1 MPMTKVF
8 RRLLSL
14 QGVRVTKVRFH
25 CDALVIIVDVES
37 THAKV
42 KCPCCGRRSDA
53 GMYDSRRRLWRHIDL
68 GPWEIYLRS
77 KARRFH
83 CHRCDTIVTEA
94 VPWAEPGSTFSRD
107 FEDVVSFYAQTTNQT
122 VVSRVMNIAWPT
134 VGNIAVRTV
143 KRRGMPL
150 ERRQLYRIGIDEI
163 SYRKHHKYLTIVADH
178 VGGDVVWGG
187 EGKSGDTLDQ
197 FLDALGEAGRA
208 RIQLVSMDMS
218 QAFISKIT
226 ERLPNATIVFD
237 PFHVIKLANKA
248 VDEVRRAQVRALA
261 GLADDAQAI
270 KNTRW
275 ILLKAQEN
283 LSGKD
288 LAKLALVAAANR
300 PLYRAYLLKETLRA
314 VYREPPDKAREKLK
328 AWLAWASRSRLR
340 PFVKLARTIREHK
353 AGILA
358 AIEHGLSN
366 GRLEG
371 LNNKI
376 RLLSHRAFGFHSAA
390 ALLAF
395 VYLCCAGID
404 VPLPSDQR
412 SGVDPYLL
420 TFSDP

>member
-1 MPMTKVF
+1 MLITKVF

-14 QGVRVTKVRFH
+14 QAVRVTKVRFH
-25 CDALVIIVDVES
+25 SDALTIIVDVES
-37 THAKV
+37 THAQL
-42 KCPCCGRRSDA
+42 KCPRCGRRSDA
-53 GMYDSRRRLWRHIDL
+53 GTYDSRRRLWRHLDL

-77 KARRFH
+77 KTRRFR
-83 CHRCDTIVTEA
+83 CQRCDAVVTEA

-107 FEDVVSFYAQTTNQT
+107 FEDVVSFYAQQTNQT

-143 KRRGMPL
+143 KRRGIPL
-150 ERRQLYRIGIDEI
+150 DRRRLYHIGIDEI

-187 EGKSGDTLDQ
+187 EGKSGDTLDP
-197 FLDALGEAGRA
+197 FLDALGEAGRD

-218 QAFISKIT
+218 QAFISKIR
-226 ERLPNATIVFD
+226 ERLPRATIVFD
-237 PFHVIKLANKA
+237 PFHVIKLANTA
-248 VDEVRRAQVRALA
+248 VDEVRRAQVRALGGRA
-261 GLADDAQAI
+261 DAQQAL
-270 KNTRW
+270 KKTRW
-275 ILLKAQEN
+275 ILLKAQEH
-283 LSGKD
+283 LTGKET
-288 LAKLALVAAANR
+288 AKLALVARANR

-314 VYREPPDKAREKLK
+314 VYSAPHMAKAKLA

-340 PFVKLARTIREHK
+340 PFVKLARTIRAHED
-353 AGILA
+353 GILA

-376 RLLSHRAFGFHSAA
+376 RLISHRAFGFHSAP
-390 ALLAF
+390 ALLAL
-395 VYLCCAGID
+395 VYLCCAGIR
-404 VPLPSDQR
+404 VPLPSDKR
-412 SGVDPYLL
+412 TGVDPYML

>member
-1 MPMTKVF
+1 MTKVF

-14 QGVRVTKVRFH
+14 QAVRVTKVRFH
-25 CDALVIIVDVES
+25 CDALTIIVDVEG
-37 THAKV
+37 THARL

-53 GMYDSRRRLWRHIDL
+53 GTYDSRRRLWRHIDL

-77 KARRFH
+77 KTRRFH

-122 VVSRVMNIAWPT
+122 VVSRVMKIAWPT

-143 KRRGMPL
+143 KRRGIPL

-178 VGGDVVWGG
+178 VSGDVVWGG
-187 EGKSGDTLDQ
+187 EGKSGEALDP

-218 QAFISKIT
+218 QAYISKIT
-226 ERLPNATIVFD
+226 ERLPHSTIVFD
-237 PFHVIKLANKA
+237 PFHVIKLANNA
-248 VDEVRRAQVRALA
+248 VDEVRRAQVNALV
-261 GLADDAQAI
+261 GLAAAQAI
-270 KNTRW
+270 KKSRW
-275 ILLKAQEN
+275 LVLTAREN
-283 LSGKD
+283 LSVKD
-288 LAKLALVAAANR
+288 VAKLALIAANR
-300 PLYRAYLLKETLRA
+300 PLYRAYLLKEALRA
-314 VYREPPDKAREKLK
+314 VYLEPLHKVKDKLA

-340 PFVKLARTIREHK
+340 PFVKLARTIRAHE

-376 RLLSHRAFGFHSAA
+376 RLLSHRAFGFHSAQ

-395 VYLCCAGID
+395 VHLCCGGID
-404 VPLPSDQR
+404 VPLPSDKR
-412 SGVDPYLL
+412 SGLDPYFL
-420 TFSDP
+420 TASDP